1 MHWEYGRGK
10 LLGEIQELL
19 SSLEGWVGR
28 SRAHESVRL
37 RQESF
42 WSLESCGLKQRS
54 SKYCLSECVVFTV

>member
-42 WSLESCGLKQRS
+42 WSLENCG
-54 SKYCLSECVVFTV
+54 